1 MEKSLSEIVAEIA
14 RAKQTGILSLSV
26 KNDSSLF
33 KIFFRDGAVYHLTYG
48 TCKDMECVSNLTRLD
63 LDTGFMHLG
72 ATVDK
77 ASTSMPTTE
86 EIITRIK
93 SADKKVKWSAPGA
106 GAATD
111 ADKPAQKTAGAAGKA
126 SLEAIEQE
134 LINVVG
140 PIAPMLLE
148 QVFDA
153 LRIKK
158 GQPVPE
164 PQMRQIIS
172 QLGDNLP
179 EEQKE
184 AFLAKFS

>member
-1 MEKSLSEIVAEIA
+1 MEKSLAEILADIA

-26 KNDSSLF
+26 KNDPSLF

-48 TCKDMECVSNLTRLD
+48 TCKDMECVSNLAKLD
-63 LDTGFMHLG
+63 LDTGFLHLG

-77 ASTSMPTTE
+77 SSASIPATD
-86 EIITRIK
+86 EIIARIK
-93 SADKKVKWSAPGA
+93 SADKKVKWTA
-106 GAATD
+106 GPARTAVD
-111 ADKPAQKTAGAAGKA
+111 AEKSAQKPAGAAGKA
-126 SLEAIEQE
+126 SLEAIERE
-134 LINVVG
+134 LVNIVG

-148 QVFDA
+148 QVFES

-172 QLGDNLP
+172 KLSENLP
-179 EEQKE
+179 DEQRE
-184 AFLAKFS
+184 AFLARFS